1 MHTATAELIVCF
13 SPLFTAPLLLS
24 MYGEVLSAV
33 DPVALLSSL
42 YQSFVHPVTA
52 DPGSTAPNISQVG
65 AKADVLVQLKL
76 QQVKLSALRIA
87 SQDEQ
92 KLLRAELSE
101 LDETIANY
109 HYDADDDE
117 SWETEETEVVWRRIG
132 YSKWEKIE
140 DPTVTISLPNTPAK
154 ACLLSA
160 RHLLMDKQEQFETAD
175 EAEIKLARDTNALQR
190 ELPRWRRLLFFLSG
204 NGRLLNQLRF
214 ACFLVVV
221 LVLSSLLLYISSG
234 GSTGE
239 DPGSKLDGG
248 GVGSVYGMLQAHCD
262 HVPENIGG
270 AYFDFWTIW
279 VLITVYC
286 AVSALFVSRVLLHDL
301 AQVLLERI
309 AGCICCICCC
319 GKTKTSQPAG

>member
-1 MHTATAELIVCF
+1 
-13 SPLFTAPLLLS
+13 

-33 DPVALLSSL
+33 EPVALLSSL
-42 YQSFVHPVTA
+42 YKSFVHPVIA
-52 DPGSTAPNISQVG
+52 DPGSIAPNISQVG
-65 AKADVLVQLKL
+65 AKAEVLVQLKL

-92 KLLRAELSE
+92 KLLGAELAE

-109 HYDADDDE
+109 HYDATDHK
-117 SWETEETEVVWRRIG
+117 SWETEETKMVWRQTAYG
-132 YSKWEKIE
+132 NTSKWENIE

-154 ACLLSA
+154 ECLLSA
-160 RHLLMDKQEQFETAD
+160 QHLLMDKQRMFKKAD
-175 EAEIKLARDTNALQR
+175 EAEIKLAGDTNALRR
-190 ELPRWRRLLFFLSG
+190 ELPRWRRFLFFLSG

-221 LVLSSLLLYISSG
+221 LVLSSLLLYTSSG

-262 HVPENIGG
+262 HVPANSGG
-270 AYFDFWTIW
+270 AYFDFLTIW
-279 VLITVYC
+279 VLLVVYC
-286 AVSALFVSRVLLHDL
+286 AVSALFVSRALLHDL
-301 AQVLLERI
+301 VQALFERV
-309 AGCICCICCC
+309 AGCIFCICCC
-319 GKTKTSQPAG
+319 GKTTTSQPAG